1 MTTEYGSERG
11 EDRGI
16 MNYFIDIHAN
26 ILPDM
31 PGLGH
36 RPLTAAEAA
45 DRIRDFQENNIKVAA
60 AAPYFDP
67 ETASPEEFL
76 AQRNERIAAL
86 TETAAPMRIIGG
98 AVLPFAYCLAHPREL
113 QALALGTTG
122 YILVDLPEERVS
134 QSLCDDISR
143 LRITSGLCPI
153 AADIDRKYALW
164 SPEDWITLRRT
175 GMLLQVSVRGLM
187 QQEHRKL
194 SLYLLANQ
202 YAHFVAT
209 GAQNPEEPLHFT
221 ETMRLI
227 QRSLPAQLYR
237 RIKNNPGMLLSNAE
251 PSSFLS

>member
-1 MTTEYGSERG
+1 
-11 EDRGI
+11 

-67 ETASPEEFL
+67 ETTSPEEFL
-76 AQRNERIAAL
+76 AQRNERIATL

-164 SPEDWITLRRT
+164 SPEDWITLRT
-175 GMLLQVSVRGLM
+175 SGILLQISADGILLP
-187 QQEHRKL
+187 ENRKL
-194 SLYLLANQ
+194 TVYLLANQ

-209 GAQNPEEPLHFT
+209 GSRRAEEPLHFFDA
-221 ETMRLI
+221 MRI
-227 QRSLPAQLYR
+227 AQRSLPAQIYR
-237 RIKNNPGMLLSNAE
+237 RVKNNAGMLLSNAD
-251 PSSFLS
+251 PSVFL